1 MMLAFI
7 FPEDV
12 SGRRSDREQDP
23 WLEHPSMVCWL
34 NCQGAAAVS
43 MSLGIMIKLTH
54 AQAMTTMSGPPLASS
69 DCKILSWQNTFW
81 FQRCWTM
88 KRKCNVES
96 TKYIILL
103 NENSEGMMALEQVNS
118 VAQWCH
124 QGPKFFSPFHS
135 TILSIESC
143 ARFTAFMDPGD
154 VRVSEVMQTSRPE
167 VEEEV
172 FAPKCLCVSVSK
184 QSLWRIVQSSG
195 KKEMNEHHCLAL
207 SYGYFAGI
215 GPNRF
220 SSLSNSI
227 RKLDFFSVEYSDF

>member
-1 MMLAFI
+1 
-7 FPEDV
+7 
-12 SGRRSDREQDP
+12 
-23 WLEHPSMVCWL
+23 
-34 NCQGAAAVS
+34 
-43 MSLGIMIKLTH
+43 
-54 AQAMTTMSGPPLASS
+54 
-69 DCKILSWQNTFW
+69 
-81 FQRCWTM
+81 
-88 KRKCNVES
+88 
-96 TKYIILL
+96 
-103 NENSEGMMALEQVNS
+103 
-118 VAQWCH
+118 
-124 QGPKFFSPFHS
+124 
-135 TILSIESC
+135 
-143 ARFTAFMDPGD
+143 MDPGD